1 VKIGKSIGG
10 LDAAYDRVFH
20 LLSHGSL
27 KHVTSVIHPPVS
39 LSSSPTRLRTEI
51 THYVRKNYGKIAT
64 KFYPGLISIILERVS
79 ERALST
85 ELGEPATEE
94 KLKPLIRKAMKDLG
108 FTPYDKEIPIPPATR
123 ADIVGYRG
131 RRSKHR
137 VKTGLFSHETKITRW
152 REFLGIELKTA
163 KRGKDPMYRQVSV
176 YARYFDHAFTVITPL
191 TLLRQASDSYE
202 FFRHFYG
209 EMKAKGVGIVL
220 ATNRRILGTI
230 LASKHNSIATSKRR
244 YLDRISQ
251 SRSKEID

>member
-1 VKIGKSIGG
+1 VKIGTSFGG

-27 KHVTSVIHPPVS
+27 KQMASVIRPPVR
-39 LSSSPTRLRTEI
+39 LSSSPTRLRSEV
-51 THYVRKNYGKIAT
+51 THYVRKNYGRIAT

-79 ERALST
+79 GRALST
-85 ELGEPATEE
+85 ELDEPRTEE
-94 KLKPLIRKAMKDLG
+94 ELKPLIRKAIKGLG

-123 ADIVGYRG
+123 ADIVGYKG
-131 RRSKHR
+131 RRSKR
-137 VKTGLFSHETKITRW
+137 RIRTGLFSHETKITRW

-176 YARYFDHAFTVITPL
+176 YAQYFDHAFTVITPL
-191 TLLRQASDSYE
+191 TLLRQTSDGYE
-202 FFRHFYG
+202 FFRHFYR

-230 LASKHNSIATSKRR
+230 LASKHSSISTSKRR
-244 YLDRISQ
+244 YLDRHMKI
-251 SRSKEID
+251 